1 MGRNSELNRARVG
14 KNDEFYTDM
23 SDVSKEMVCH
33 RERFRGKTV
42 FLNCDDPVT
51 SAFWEY
57 FHLNFGFLGLRRL
70 VATHYDARLQDQ
82 VGQSEIIPPANCNEK
97 IFGGVD

>member
-33 RERFRGKTV
+33 REQFRGKTV
-42 FLNCDDPVT
+42 FL
-51 SAFWEY
+51 
-57 FHLNFGFLGLRRL
+57 
-70 VATHYDARLQDQ
+70 
-82 VGQSEIIPPANCNEK
+82 I
-97 IFGGVD
+97 